1 MKAKI
6 LIVDD
11 DRDLLKLISI
21 RLNANDYDVSTAE
34 SGEQALSLVPVL
46 KPDLVITDLK
56 MDGMDGLELYEQLN
70 SQHPGLPVII
80 LTAHGTIP
88 EAVEATQSG
97 VADFLA
103 KPFDSTTLI
112 ECIDSALSTSGYSPK
127 EIENSHWRENI
138 ISQSPTIESLLNKI
152 EKIAPTDASIL
163 IQSESGTGKELLA
176 NGIHLASLRAKHR
189 FVPVN
194 CAAIPESLLE
204 SELFGHTKGSF
215 TGAIAD
221 HKGLFREAENGTLF
235 LDEVGDMPLS
245 FQSKLLRVLQE
256 KSVRPVGSTKDY
268 PIDVRVL
275 SATHHNLIECVKE
288 GTFREDL
295 YYRLNVLTLELPPL
309 RDRQEDIPLLANHFL
324 SKLLPNKKLSFAQE
338 AMKELIEAPWPGN
351 IRQLLNIVEQCA
363 ILTSTSIIPASLV
376 ENALHGQSSNIQSF
390 SSAQSEFEREYF
402 FKLMQMTSGNV
413 TEAAK
418 IAQKNRT
425 ELYRYLSKHHL
436 EPKTFRVNKDTQ

>member
-1 MKAKI
+1 MTAKI

-21 RLNANDYDVSTAE
+21 RLNANDYDVLTAE
-34 SGEQALSLVPVL
+34 SGEQALSLVPVQ

-56 MDGMDGLELYEQLN
+56 MDGMNGLELYEQLN
-70 SQHPGLPVII
+70 SQYPGLPVII

-88 EAVEATQSG
+88 EAVEATQNG

-103 KPFDSTTLI
+103 KPFESSALI
-112 ECIDSALSTSGYSPK
+112 EGIETALSTSGYSPK
-127 EIENSHWRENI
+127 EIRNSDWRKSI
-138 ISQSPTIESLLNKI
+138 ISQSPVIESLLNKI
-152 EKIAPTDASIL
+152 EKVAPTDASIL

-176 NGIHLASLRAKHR
+176 NGIHLASHRAQHR

-194 CAAIPESLLE
+194 CAAIPETLLE

-268 PIDVRVL
+268 PINVRVL

-288 GTFREDL
+288 GMFREDL

-309 RDRQEDIPLLANHFL
+309 RERQEDIPLLANHFL
-324 SKLLPNKKLSFAQE
+324 AKLLPTKKLSFAQE

-363 ILTSTSIIPASLV
+363 ILASTPIIPATLV

-436 EPKTFRVNKDTQ
+436 EPKTFRVN

>member
-1 MKAKI
+1 MTAKI

-21 RLNANDYDVSTAE
+21 RLNANNYDVSTAE
-34 SGEQALSLVPVL
+34 SGEQALSLVPAL

-56 MDGMDGLELYEQLN
+56 MDGMNGLELFKQLN
-70 SQHPGLPVII
+70 NQYPNLPVII

-97 VADFLA
+97 IADFLA
-103 KPFDSTTLI
+103 KPFDSTELI
-112 ECIDSALSTSGYSPK
+112 KCINLALSTSGYSSEK
-127 EIENSHWRENI
+127 KGSSHWRKQI
-138 ISQSPTIESLLNKI
+138 VTQSPIIDSLLNKV

-176 NGIHLASLRAKHR
+176 NAIHLASLRADHK
-189 FVPVN
+189 FIPVN
-194 CAAIPESLLE
+194 CAAIPETLLE
-204 SELFGHTKGSF
+204 SELFGHIKGSF
-215 TGAIAD
+215 TGATTD
-221 HKGLFREAENGTLF
+221 HKGLFREADNGTLF
-235 LDEVGDMPLS
+235 LDEIGDMPLN

-256 KSVRPVGSTKDY
+256 QRVRPIGSTKDH
-268 PIDVRVL
+268 PINVRVL
-275 SATHHNLIECVKE
+275 SATHHNLLEAIHE
-288 GTFREDL
+288 GAFREDL

-309 RDRQEDIPLLANHFL
+309 RERQEDIPLLVNHFL
-324 SKLLPNKKLSFAQE
+324 RKLLPSKKVNFSQE

-363 ILTSTSIIPASLV
+363 ILASTSIIPVSLV

-390 SSAQSEFEREYF
+390 SSAQNEFEREYF

-436 EPKTFRVNKDTQ
+436 EPKTFRED